1 MYCKKCGAK
10 NEEDAKFCTEC
21 GASLGESEE
30 VTVVVSNDTSFD
42 NDKVHDS
49 IFRKALKLSAINK
62 PKGALYGMVGV
73 QIALIVV
80 LFLMI
85 FLSIAGSVAAG
96 GFNAGSVFAFVGL
109 IFIFVI
115 AYFIFTFIIS
125 VGMMKAS
132 LKISRGE
139 NVTFGNAF
147 KGMFQNFGQS
157 LKAIGVWLLYS
168 IGMGILACIP
178 FIGGIAALVLQVY
191 LLPVLVVLIFMVL
204 DDKYKDVS
212 ITDVFHKAMDLVKG
226 HRVEFY
232 GLVLSFIGWMILAIF
247 TFGILYIW
255 LMPYM
260 LVSMSNWYLAL
271 NGEATYNE
279 GEKGLSNIAIIG
291 IAAASYFVFIFII
304 IISVVMYIVTGDIE
318 TDDLDKGFNHFTE
331 KIGEE
336 DYDYDDIKDSL
347 KEGKVINMSG
357 INVYV
362 PSNYTESTMASYDKI
377 YKSPYGETY
386 IGTNSQDYSGSRDEF
401 VQTLLAQY
409 ATMGFNC
416 GTDETRMINGNEW
429 VNFECGYNSNTN
441 IYLYLTQKNNK
452 LYYLIVTDAGDLNDS
467 KKLLGNIENNL
478 NLAY

>member
-10 NEEDAKFCTEC
+10 NEEEANFCTEC
-21 GASLGESEE
+21 GTSLGEIEE
-30 VTVVVSNDTSFD
+30 VTSNNTLSD

-62 PKGALYGMVGV
+62 PKGALYGMFGL
-73 QIALIVV
+73 QIALIVIFMLIV
-80 LFLMI
+80 

-109 IFIFVI
+109 IFIFII
-115 AYFIFTFIIS
+115 AYFIFTIIIS

-132 LKISRGE
+132 LRISRDE
-139 NVTFGNAF
+139 NVTFGSAF
-147 KGMFQNFGQS
+147 KGIFQNFNQS
-157 LKAIGVWLLYS
+157 LKAIAAMFLYS
-168 IGMGILACIP
+168 VGMGILAWIP
-178 FIGGIAALVLQVY
+178 FIGGIAALILQIY
-191 LLPVLVVLIFMVL
+191 LLPVLVVFIFMAL
-204 DDKYKDVS
+204 DDKYKDMS
-212 ITDVFHKAMDLVKG
+212 MTDMFHKALDLVKS

-232 GLVLSFIGWMILAIF
+232 GLLLSFIGWMILAIF
-247 TFGILYIW
+247 TFGLLYIW

-271 NGEATYNE
+271 NGDANYNE

-291 IAAASYFVFIFII
+291 IAAASYFAFIFLAIV
-304 IISVVMYIVTGDIE
+304 SVIMYIVTSDIK
-318 TDDLDKGFNHFTE
+318 TDDLEKGINDFTE
-331 KIGEE
+331 NIIEE
-336 DYDYDDIKDSL
+336 DYDYNDIKDSL
-347 KEGKVINMSG
+347 KDGKVINMSG

-362 PSNYTESTMASYDKI
+362 PSDYTESTMASYDKI

-386 IGTNSQDYSGSRDEF
+386 IGTNNQDYSGSRDEF

-409 ATMGFNC
+409 ATMGFKC
-416 GTDETRMINGNEW
+416 GTEETRQINGNEW
-429 VNFECGYNSNTN
+429 VNFECDYNSNTT
-441 IYLYLTQKNNK
+441 IYLYITQKNNK